1 LAKELA
7 KEQQTTGTTLTT
19 QTADGWALVA
29 DVSVPPAPRA
39 VAVLGHAM
47 MVDRRTMDRPRG
59 QGLMS
64 TLTEAGIAV
73 LSFDLRGHGESGPNA
88 LDGARY
94 SYDDFVRQDIPA
106 MVAAARLRFPNLP
119 VAVVGHSLTGHAAMI
134 AAGLSPGTAP
144 DAIVGLAPNLWAPRF
159 EPSRRVRM
167 KKSLALGA
175 WAAMTAP
182 RGSFDSRLFRMGVA
196 PEPWSYVRGFLRF
209 WLDDELISD
218 DGCDDYVRALGEAEL
233 PVFVVSSANDRLLA
247 RPASVALFAA
257 AMGRSRLSHRVLEGR
272 GAPDH
277 MGLVTDPGSRFLW
290 REIAEWILALDVQHD
305 QDVSD
310 T

>member
-1 LAKELA
+1 MAKEP
-7 KEQQTTGTTLTT
+7 QTNGTTGSTLTT
-19 QTADGWALVA
+19 RTADGWALVA
-29 DVSVPPAPRA
+29 DVSVPPTPRA

-64 TLTEAGIAV
+64 ALTEAGIAV

-106 MVAAARLRFPNLP
+106 MVAAARLKFPNLP
-119 VAVVGHSLTGHAAMI
+119 VTVVGHSLAGHAAMI
-134 AAGLSPGTAP
+134 AAGLSRATAP

-175 WAAMTAP
+175 MAAMTAP
-182 RGSFDSRLFRMGVA
+182 TGSFDSRLFRMGVA
-196 PEPWSYVRGFLRF
+196 AEPWSYLRGFVRF
-209 WLDDELISD
+209 WLSDELTSD
-218 DGCDDYVRALGEAEL
+218 DGCDDYVRALGEAVL
-233 PVFVVSSANDRLLA
+233 PVLVISSANDQLLA
-247 RPASVALFAA
+247 RPVSVALFAA
-257 AMGRSRLSHRVLEGR
+257 TMGRCRLSHRILEGK

-277 MGLVTDPGSRFLW
+277 MGLVTDPESRFLW
-290 REIAEWILALDVQHD
+290 RDIAQWILALDIEGEQP
-305 QDVSD
+305 VSD